1 MNESFQP
8 KRPMSAV
15 QEEILTK
22 MLAEVSK
29 KDFKAISFKMQ
40 DTLVLTPFS
49 QPEDLF
55 LFMEEDFALC
65 NTGKKS
71 FTELRIA
78 AQIAAEKKYSQKSSV
93 TLEKIYNIFAKLS
106 GVGAPPA
113 KKLMERECELI
124 RYFSFPRKCGKALF
138 DEAKRLKKKV
148 MITSVSVYPREV
160 VTDILKSCG
169 YGEYDALIIPAELGI
184 ADIAESAFL
193 DAVTEKSKVQPKE
206 LLHIGGD
213 FSNDV
218 EAPIVRGIK
227 ALMLQPVLPLMTKS
241 GRLRGFVEQE
251 RLYDISE
258 GDALLALRC
267 AFALYAAYGFDIP
280 QNKMP
285 KSDFCSDEYML
296 GFIVLG
302 PLSLI
307 KNFSPENGMQEE
319 LIAAMHENPDIM
331 DGSRDF
337 EDMLYHHFGE
347 FIGKYGGEGCQ
358 LPLEFLEKY
367 SYAGDRS
374 LVKEY
379 LSDKGAKSWG
389 TGVKEP
395 KLAPVHSGREAVKKN
410 SLQKL
415 ADKLFPEGTRVRN
428 ITESILHKGK
438 NNK

>member
-1 MNESFQP
+1 MNDSFQP

-15 QEEILTK
+15 QEEILGK

-29 KDFKAISFKMQ
+29 KEFKAISFKMQ

-55 LFMEEDFALC
+55 IFMEEDFALC
-65 NTGKKS
+65 STGNKS
-71 FTELRIA
+71 FTELRLA
-78 AQIAAEKKYSQKSSV
+78 AQAAAEKKYAQKSNV
-93 TLEKIYNIFAKLS
+93 TLEKIYDIFAKIS

-113 KKLMERECELI
+113 KKLMQRECELI
-124 RYFSFPRKCGKALF
+124 RYFSFPRNCGKLLF
-138 DEAKRLKKKV
+138 DEAKKLRKKV
-148 MITSVSVYPREV
+148 MITSASIYPREV
-160 VTDILKSCG
+160 LTDILRDCG
-169 YGEYDALIIPAELGI
+169 YGEYDGLIIPAEHNI

-193 DAVTEKSKVQPKE
+193 DEVVRKSGAEPRE

-258 GDALLALRC
+258 GDTLMALRC

-285 KSDFCSDEYML
+285 KSDFCSDEHML

-302 PLSLI
+302 PLSLV
-307 KNFSPENGMQEE
+307 KDFSPENEMQKE
-319 LIAAMHENPDIM
+319 LIAAMRENPDIM
-331 DGSRDF
+331 DGCSDF
-337 EDMLYHHFGE
+337 EEMLDHHFGE

-379 LSDKGAKSWG
+379 LSDKGAKNWG
-389 TGVKEP
+389 TGAKEP
-395 KLAPVHSGREAVKKN
+395 KLAPVHSGGSVKKN

-415 ADKLFPEGTRVRN
+415 ADKLFPEGTRVRDLA
-428 ITESILHKGK
+428 EGVLHKGK
-438 NNK
+438 KRR

>member
-1 MNESFQP
+1 MNGSYEP

-15 QEEILTK
+15 QEEILAK

-29 KDFKAISFKMQ
+29 KEFRTISFKMQ

-78 AQIAAEKKYSQKSSV
+78 AQAAAEKKYAQKSNV
-93 TLEKIYNIFAKLS
+93 TLEKIYDIFAKMS

-113 KKLMERECELI
+113 KKLMQRECELI
-124 RYFSFPRKCGKALF
+124 KYFSFPRKCGKILF
-138 DEAKRLKKKV
+138 DEAKKLKKKV

-160 VTDILKSCG
+160 VTDILRSCG
-169 YGEYDALIIPAELGI
+169 YGEYDGLIIPAEHNI

-193 DAVTEKSKVQPKE
+193 DAVVKKSGAQPNE

-227 ALMLQPVLPLMTKS
+227 ALMLQPILPLMTKS
-241 GRLRGFVEQE
+241 GRLRGFIEQE

-258 GDALLALRC
+258 GDTLMTLRC
-267 AFALYAAYGFDIP
+267 AFALYADYGFDIP

-302 PLSLI
+302 PLSLV
-307 KNFSPENGMQEE
+307 KDFAPENDMQEA
-319 LIAAMHENPDIM
+319 LIAAMRENPDIM
-331 DGSRDF
+331 DGCRDF
-337 EDMLYHHFGE
+337 EEMLYHHFGD
-347 FIGKYGGEGCQ
+347 FIGKYGSEGCQ

-379 LSDKGAKSWG
+379 LSDKGAKKWG
-389 TGVKEP
+389 TGAAEP
-395 KLAPVHSGREAVKKN
+395 KLAPVHTGSVKKN

-428 ITESILHKGK
+428 ITEGMLHKGK
-438 NNK
+438 KKR